1 MQTSTTSATGVSINR
16 DVIFGVIFALLAA
29 IGFSAKAILVKLA
42 YRDHV
47 DAITLLALRMAF
59 SVPFFIGVA
68 VWSKMRHAAPL
79 GKQDKLLVLALGL
92 IGYYLSSL
100 LDFLGLQ
107 YITAGL
113 ERLIL
118 FLYPT
123 MTVIL
128 TALIYRRPI
137 GGKVLVAMGL
147 SYAGIAL
154 VFLHAAGVR
163 EGGSVVLGGFLVFLS
178 TLSYSTYLVGAG
190 HAIAR
195 IGAARFTA
203 YAMVV
208 ACAASLLQFA
218 VTRPMSALDLPLTVY
233 GFSIAMALF
242 STVLPVFLLSYAI
255 RRIGSGSASLI
266 GSIGPVSTIGM
277 AYVFLGEELSLLKI
291 IGSALVLTG
300 VLIVSMSS
308 KRQQ

>member
-128 TALIYRRPI
+128 TALLYRRPI

-163 EGGSVVLGGFLVFLS
+163 EGDSVVLGGFLVFLS

-218 VTRPMSALDLPLTVY
+218 VTRPMSALDLPLPVY
-233 GFSIAMALF
+233 GFAIAMALF

-277 AYVFLGEELSLLKI
+277 AYVFLGEQLSLLKI
-291 IGSALVLTG
+291 IGSALVLAG
-300 VLIVSMSS
+300 VMIVSLSS
-308 KRQQ
+308 KKAG

>member
-1 MQTSTTSATGVSINR
+1 MTTTTATVPINR
-16 DVIFGVIFALLAA
+16 DVILGVIFALLAA
-29 IGFSAKAILVKLA
+29 VGFSAKAILVKLA
-42 YRDHV
+42 YLDHV

-68 VWSKMRHAAPL
+68 VWAWMHHAAPL
-79 GKQDKLLVLALGL
+79 GRRDWLLVLALGL
-92 IGYYLSSL
+92 IGYYLSSF

-123 MTVIL
+123 MTVVL
-128 TALIYRRPI
+128 SALLYRRAI
-137 GGKVLVAMGL
+137 GRKTLAAMAL

-154 VFLHAAGVR
+154 VFLHDVGMKQ
-163 EGGSVVLGGFLVFLS
+163 GGSVVLGGSLVFLS

-195 IGAARFTA
+195 IGTARFTA

-208 ACAASLLQFA
+208 ASAASLLQLG
-218 VTRPMSALDLPLTVY
+218 VTHPAAALGLPLRVY
-233 GFSIAMALF
+233 ELAFAMAIL

-266 GSIGPVSTIGM
+266 GSIGPVSTIYM
-277 AYVFLGEELSLLKI
+277 AYVFLHENLSLLQI
-291 IGSALVLTG
+291 AGSSLVLAG
-300 VLIVSMSS
+300 VLIISLTS
-308 KRQQ
+308 KRQ